1 MDSFYIE
8 HPIAFTF
15 PSLVALIRN
24 CTIPQLSGLLL
35 AQSTTGLSFE
45 GMMPC
50 LTNLY
55 VRCLA
60 CSVTQS
66 CLTLCD
72 PTDCSPPGS
81 SVHGILQARI
91 LERIAILVSR
101 GFSRTGDQTRVS
113 CIAGR
118 FFPVGATG
126 KTKVCLDERIKYRTN
141 TRN

>member
-1 MDSFYIE
+1 MDSFCIE

-15 PSLVALIRN
+15 PSLIALFRN

-35 AQSTTGLSFE
+35 AQPTTGLSFE

-91 LERIAILVSR
+91 LEWIAISSSR
-101 GFSRTGDQTRVS
+101 GIFSTRGS
-113 CIAGR
+113 NLSLLHLLHCRQILYHLAIGE
-118 FFPVGATG
+118 P
-126 KTKVCLDERIKYRTN
+126 LTN
-141 TRN
+141 LCVTHSKI

>member
-8 HPIAFTF
+8 HPLAFTF

-91 LERIAILVSR
+91 LEWIAISSSR
-101 GFSRTGDQTRVS
+101 GIFSTRGS
-113 CIAGR
+113 NLSLLHLLHCRQILYHQ
-118 FFPVGATG
+118 ATG
-126 KTKVCLDERIKYRTN
+126 EPLTN
-141 TRN
+141 LCVTHSKI